1 MSILRPKIMTTLKG
15 YTREQFIK
23 DFIAG
28 IIVAIVALPLSIA
41 LGIASGVTPEK
52 GIHTAI
58 IAGFLISLLGGSRV
72 QIGGPT
78 GAFMVIVYGIVL
90 EFGIEGLMIATV
102 MAGVILIL
110 MGLFKMGGIIKFIPY
125 PITRGFTTGIG
136 LVIFTSQIND
146 FLGMNLKN
154 MPVDFIGKWLLI
166 VRNFDAVDGNTVL
179 VGLVSLGI
187 MVFWPRISTKIPGA
201 LIAIVITSIG
211 VKVLGLPVETIGDRF
226 GEISSALPTFSF
238 PKTDLTTVRMLLLPA
253 FTIAILGAIES
264 LLSAV
269 VSDGMLGTRHRSNM
283 ELVAQGTANIASGLF
298 GGIPATGAIARTVT
312 NINNGGRTPV
322 AGIVHALTLLVI
334 LIFFMPLAKLIPM
347 TALAAVLFLVAYNMS
362 ALSEM
367 VELFKSPKSDILIL
381 WVTFVLTVVV
391 DLVKAIEVGMI
402 LSSLLFMKRMAS
414 TTDIKLITADAGE
427 EDEEERHAMDGFPS
441 TREIQVYQINGPLFF
456 GAADRFID
464 VLGKVHQKARVILLR
479 MRYVSNLDITAVL
492 ALKRF
497 VGICEHRGIIL
508 LISGIQPQPLE
519 VLKKTRLIELIGEDR
534 IFSQM
539 EEALAYANEVI
550 KREHHG

>member
-1 MSILRPKIMTTLKG
+1 MTTLKG

-23 DFIAG
+23 DLIAG

-146 FLGMNLKN
+146 FLGMNLKD
-154 MPVDFIGKWLLI
+154 MPVDFIGKWLSI
-166 VRNFDAVDGNTVL
+166 IRNFDAVDGNTVL

-187 MVFWPRISTKIPGA
+187 MILWPRVSSRIPGA
-201 LIAIVITSIG
+201 LIAIVITAIG

-226 GEISSALPTFSF
+226 GEISSALPSFSF
-238 PKTDLTTVRMLLLPA
+238 PQTDLTTLRMLLLPA

-269 VSDGMLGTRHRSNM
+269 VSDGMLGTKHRSNM

-334 LIFFMPLAKLIPM
+334 LIFFMPLARLIPM
-347 TALAAVLFLVAYNMS
+347 TSLAAVLFLVAYNMS

-414 TTDIKLITADAGE
+414 TTDIQLITADAGE
-427 EDEEERHAMDGFPS
+427 EDEEEFHAMDGFPG